1 MQERYAVAPRSW
13 LGYAQLMVNYFAYAA
28 PVAMFLVFATL
39 CVGIF
44 ALFRGGEF
52 GRSWSNRM
60 MRLRVVAQFVAVAIL
75 MAALWWSQN
84 MMGQPSG

>member
-1 MQERYAVAPRSW
+1 
-13 LGYAQLMVNYFAYAA
+13 MVNYFAYAA
-28 PVAMFLVFATL
+28 PVAMLLVFATL
-39 CVGIF
+39 CVGVF

-60 MRLRVVAQFVAVAIL
+60 MRLRVVAQFIAVAIL

-84 MMGQPSG
+84 MMGR